1 MDDSQVLVD
10 WEPNFVVGQKNCR
23 QVRSGV
29 GLWEIWFWQMGREE
43 LGLGLGLDWGPFLE
57 FLLILVVCG

>member
-1 MDDSQVLVD
+1 MRWGGVDGMDDSQVLVD

-29 GLWEIWFWQMGREE
+29 GDLILAHGEGGIGFGFGF
-43 LGLGLGLDWGPFLE
+43 GLGS
-57 FLLILVVCG
+57 VS